1 MSLDSENFTIDL
13 RRLRLLREVDRRGT
27 VAATATALH
36 LTPSA
41 VSQQLAGLARELD
54 VPLLERVGRGVRL
67 TGQGRVLLAH
77 ADAVVRPAG
86 EGPRGPAGLRRR
98 GGRGGPRSGPWPA
111 PSPPSW
117 GRRCGA
123 CSGTGRGCGCW
134 CASASRSPP
143 SPASTPG
150 DLDVV
155 VCVDHPGGPRRDDAR
170 YDRVDLLTDVLDVL
184 VPTDHPWPGTR
195 RGGPGRPGPRRVG
208 GRGQR
213 RRVRADHPRRLRR
226 GGLLPRRAPPHPGLG
241 RAGRAGRRRGRG
253 GAHPAAGPPAAPGG
267 AARPAPGRARARPAR
282 STPPPGPGGVPTPPP
297 RPCWRSCAASPPS
310 APTRPPPEFA
320 HGG

>member
-77 ADAVVRPAG
+77 ADAVAAQLEMARADLLAFDAGVVGEVRIGSLASAIAAVV
-86 EGPRGPAGLRRR
+86 GPALRRLHRDRPGLRLLVRER
-98 GGRGGPRSGPWPA
+98 EPV
-111 PSPPSW
+111 
-117 GRRCGA
+117 
-123 CSGTGRGCGCW
+123 
-134 CASASRSPP
+134 SALVGLD
-143 SPASTPG
+143 AG

-184 VPTDHPWPGTR
+184 VPTDHPLAGREEVELAALARDGWVAAASDDACAQITLAACATAGFAPDVRHHTQDWDALAALVAAGAGVALIPR
-195 RGGPGRPGPRRVG
+195 LAHPLRPEGLRVLPLAGPSPARSIY
-208 GRGQR
+208 
-213 RRVRADHPRRLRR
+213 A
-226 GGLLPRRAPPHPGLG
+226 AT
-241 RAGRAGRRRGRG
+241 RAGRG
-253 GAHPAAGPPAAPGG
+253 
-267 AARPAPGRARARPAR
+267 
-282 STPPPGPGGVPTPPP
+282 SD
-297 RPCWRSCAASPPS
+297 
-310 APTRPPPEFA
+310 APTAAVLEELRRVAAERPDATP
-320 HGG
+320 